1 MPTVIIYG
9 PQGCGKTHNAEA
21 LAAHFKAI
29 GVIDDWAPDRPLT
42 PHALHLTNQ
51 DLTRGE
57 RPSVPGSR
65 APRILSFLEAMA
77 IAGIPI
83 ARPGKAA
90 FRLAAPAPSR
100 PPAPPPAPGA
110 AGEAIIA
117 TANFQASLAAASKA
131 LPQEIERA
139 VLVARVRR
147 IHYEAAIAQGFTPE
161 QALALCMKPS
171 LA

>member
-83 ARPGKAA
+83 ARAVA
-90 FRLAAPAPSR
+90 
-100 PPAPPPAPGA
+100 
-110 AGEAIIA
+110 EAIIA